1 MRTNMLLRGTEKALS
16 LESALAQRRA
26 INVANNTS
34 DIFVRNITTVSE
46 EQLRAAHSLYGASG
60 LFRLFELA
68 KTNGSGDFHHF
79 FRLIAEDID
88 PGQQAAR
95 EMLLQLLGAV
105 TDIASQPQ
113 ELRCDNARLPQG
125 GDLNRFNSNVLYPSL
140 SEMFYHPGCN
150 PGYLVYGLGGPK
162 ILISHP
168 YRGINGQ
175 IYNLYANSVDVVTS
189 LTMRG
194 YKGRFLFLDYL
205 PGLNNPKDGVEAWVL
220 LFSMMA
226 AHSDAV
232 FFIKEY
238 DDGFSESQHMEIAF
252 TPDRVQKKIIE
263 IPHLE
268 LLWAKGP
275 EVGTVDFHFTGKPN
289 SSKVAF
295 EAQEAEHANPLIGL
309 YSKPGFPRNALL
321 RVDESGNFSSYPLD
335 FPIYGLTP

>member
-1 MRTNMLLRGTEKALS
+1 MRTNMLLRGTEKTLS

-26 INVANNTS
+26 INVGSNTG
-34 DIFVRNITTVSE
+34 DIFAKNIATVSE
-46 EQLRAAHSLYGASG
+46 EQLRAIHSIDGPSG

-95 EMLLQLLGAV
+95 EMLLQFLGTV

-113 ELRCDNARLPQG
+113 ELRYDNAKLPQG
-125 GDLNRFNSNVLYPSL
+125 EDLNRFNSNVLYPSL

-150 PGYLVYGLGGPK
+150 PGYLVYGLAGPK

-205 PGLNNPKDGVEAWVL
+205 PGLNNETDGAKAWVL

-226 AHSDAV
+226 AHSDVV
-232 FFIKEY
+232 FFIKGN
-238 DDGFSESQHMEIAF
+238 DGGFSESQKMEIAF

-263 IPHLE
+263 IPHSE
-268 LLWAKGP
+268 LAWAKKP
-275 EVGTVDFHFTGKPN
+275 EIGTVDFYFTGKPD
-289 SSKVAF
+289 SSKEAF
-295 EAQEAEHANPLIGL
+295 EALEAEHAAPLIGL
-309 YSKPGFPRNALL
+309 YSRPGFPRNTLL
-321 RVDESGNFSSYPLD
+321 RVDESGNFSSYPLN
-335 FPIYGLTP
+335 FPIYGVTP